1 MSSPTA
7 EDGRTARRRRLS
19 AILQA
24 DLAGYVRLMEDA
36 EDRTVSRLKSVRA
49 EVWRPAV
56 EVAGGRIVNIVA
68 DSVLAEFGSAMAAV
82 GAAIDI
88 QERMARFNDALVEE
102 QRLMFRIGLHLGAVI
117 VDETETIFGDAVNVA
132 NRIQLM
138 AEPGGIAV
146 SRAIRDATHQ
156 QIDCAFIDGGRHHA
170 KNVRNALQICHVQTR
185 KSELRLPVRAASRMR
200 RAGVAIRLPVLW
212 GTVAAAA
219 LLLVG
224 GGYLAFT
231 PDRATS
237 VSTAALS
244 LPVERLEQ
252 ALAERRQADAL
263 AMEKRQLEQQ
273 AQQTAAA
280 ESEAKRQADR
290 ELESARQARQKAERE
305 LAQLKAD
312 IEARRN
318 ARETGD
324 DQTAVIAQR
333 ATEEAAQRRAEADAA
348 NLLQAEEEAAR
359 KAATDAEA
367 KRRAD
372 QALVVAT
379 EQRKQAE
386 TEALA
391 AANKT
396 AAGMAKPNE
405 DAETAEKRLHLAPAD
420 RRRLQV
426 ALTSLGFD
434 TRGDDGVLGPRS
446 REMIARW
453 QTARHQPATGF
464 MTRAQQQALLKEADA
479 TLASYDEQR
488 KAAEEPKGGAPVA
501 VSATAVRPSHVSADG
516 LWRGTIECRRNGVF
530 PFTVKPEVQL
540 KGGAGSW
547 YGANGPHSSWIK
559 LSTDGTNVVVTRSSL
574 GSSITE
580 SATPLLGRLEGNTIR
595 ANDDACTMVLMRAV
609 SPVHAAI
616 ASQPIPVA
624 NATWVAFSQNSN
636 RADCYGPV
644 RFAATWQVD
653 IKGDT
658 LTFTPRAVIPRT
670 YTVDLKAL
678 QPDGSGKIVSKDE
691 RDREF
696 YVTFDP
702 GSGARPFHVASS
714 ITPCRAVFTPKT

>member
-1 MSSPTA
+1 V
-7 EDGRTARRRRLS
+7 L
-19 AILQA
+19 
-24 DLAGYVRLMEDA
+24 LA
-36 EDRTVSRLKSVRA
+36 
-49 EVWRPAV
+49 
-56 EVAGGRIVNIVA
+56 
-68 DSVLAEFGSAMAAV
+68 
-82 GAAIDI
+82 
-88 QERMARFNDALVEE
+88 
-102 QRLMFRIGLHLGAVI
+102 
-117 VDETETIFGDAVNVA
+117 
-132 NRIQLM
+132 
-138 AEPGGIAV
+138 
-146 SRAIRDATHQ
+146 
-156 QIDCAFIDGGRHHA
+156 
-170 KNVRNALQICHVQTR
+170 
-185 KSELRLPVRAASRMR
+185 
-200 RAGVAIRLPVLW
+200 
-212 GTVAAAA
+212 
-219 LLLVG
+219 G

-231 PDRATS
+231 ANPSTS
-237 VSTAALS
+237 VSTAALTLS
-244 LPVERLEQ
+244 AEQLEK
-252 ALAERRQADAL
+252 ALAERRRADAL
-263 AMEKRQLEQQ
+263 AAEKRQLEAQ
-273 AQQTAAA
+273 ARQRADA
-280 ESEAKRQADR
+280 EADAER
-290 ELESARQARQKAERE
+290 RADVELATARQARQKAERE

-312 IEARRN
+312 IEARR
-318 ARETGD
+318 RTEGSLD
-324 DQTAVIAQR
+324 DQAAVIAQR
-333 ATEEAAQRRAEADAA
+333 ATEEAAQRKAEAEATSLREA
-348 NLLQAEEEAAR
+348 EEAAAK
-359 KAATDAEA
+359 KAETDAN
-367 KRRAD
+367 KQQAD
-372 QALVVAT
+372 QALAAAT
-379 EQRKQAE
+379 DRREQAE
-386 TEALA
+386 TEVLA

-396 AAGMAKPNE
+396 AAGMAKPSE
-405 DAETAEKRLHLAPAD
+405 DAEAAEKRLHLGPAD
-420 RRRLQV
+420 RRHLQV

-434 TRGDDGVLGPRS
+434 VRGDDGVFGPRS

-464 MTRAQQQALLKEADA
+464 MTRAQQQALLKEAEA
-479 TLASYDEQR
+479 TLASYDQPR
-488 KAAEEPKGGAPVA
+488 KAAEEPKGGTPVA
-501 VSATAVRPSHVSADG
+501 VSATTARPSPDSADG